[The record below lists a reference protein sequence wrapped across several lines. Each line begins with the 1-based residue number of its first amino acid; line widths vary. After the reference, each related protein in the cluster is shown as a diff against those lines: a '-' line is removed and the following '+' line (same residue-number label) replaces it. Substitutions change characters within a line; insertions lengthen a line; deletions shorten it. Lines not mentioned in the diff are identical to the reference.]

1 MWNATPGDAWRSN
14 GAAIQP
20 FIQLVFQHLE
30 TPQPSE
36 CPQVIAKSAPL
47 GRLVGEVNSQGLQGK
62 LHLHLA
68 KPQKSI
74 DAVLSNPILKW
85 WSIYRIWYIYIMV
98 SFHVGI
104 NHWWWVLAQKN
115 PKNIWSFGC
124 RSWLLGYRSWLVG
137 QSPTKILQYP

>member
-1 MWNATPGDAWRSN
+1 MAIVCSTGLVANPTDSQLCLGHPNKSKSKMWNATPGDAWRSN

-47 GRLVGEVNSQGLQGK
+47 GRLVGKVNSQGLQGK

-85 WSIYRIWYIYIMV
+85 
-98 SFHVGI
+98 
-104 NHWWWVLAQKN
+104 
-115 PKNIWSFGC
+115 
-124 RSWLLGYRSWLVG
+124 
-137 QSPTKILQYP
+137 